1 MCIYRPISSPL
12 LCEKGESVRYFPHP
26 PQLSSRHMRQVPA
39 CPIVVSAHTS
49 CQLNTHVSEK
59 ISREIFSVT
68 CVMDIGNLEAIISG
82 QEEVITQLEQELQNL
97 QSAQNTETG
106 VSG

>member
-12 LCEKGESVRYFPHP
+12 LCEKGESVRYSPP
-26 PQLSSRHMRQVPA
+26 PQLSSRHMHQVPA
-39 CPIVVSAHTS
+39 CPIVVSAHSS

-59 ISREIFSVT
+59 ISREVFSVT
-68 CVMDIGNLEAIISG
+68 YVMDIGNLEAIISG
-82 QEEVITQLEQELQNL
+82 QEKVITQLEQELHHL

-106 VSG
+106 VSR